1 MDGRSLAHSELGSF
15 TKVKMKNRISMMGH
29 WLDTTYFIS
38 QGDLSKITEVEID
51 GVRYPVFSKMVYERV
66 DVHGHEFSSWVKHF
80 FVQVELFGTTF
91 ELDLK
96 MILGKVAV
104 FATEFEISTVEK

>member
-1 MDGRSLAHSELGSF
+1 
-15 TKVKMKNRISMMGH
+15 MKNRISMIEH
-29 WLDTTYFIS
+29 WMDTTYFIS
-38 QGDLSKITEVEID
+38 QGELSKLTEVEID

-66 DVHGHEFSSWVKHF
+66 DDHGHEYSSWVKHF

-96 MILGKVAV
+96 MVLGKVAV

>member
-1 MDGRSLAHSELGSF
+1 
-15 TKVKMKNRISMMGH
+15 MKNRISMIES

-51 GVRYPVFSKMVYERV
+51 GVRYPVFSKMIHERV
-66 DVHGHEFSSWVKHF
+66 DNHGHEYASWVKHF

-104 FATEFEISTVEK
+104 FATEFEISTVE

>member
-1 MDGRSLAHSELGSF
+1 
-15 TKVKMKNRISMMGH
+15 MKNRISMIEN

-38 QGDLSKITEVEID
+38 QGELSKLTEVEID
-51 GVRYPVFSKMVYERV
+51 GARYPVCSQMIHERL
-66 DVHGHEFSSWVKHF
+66 DDHGHEYSSWVKHF
-80 FVQVELFGTTF
+80 FVQVDLFGKTF